1 MYSINCIVV
10 INMNQKIY
18 VSMKK
23 MIMTLLGWIATCLGL
38 FGIFVFAMYYIK

>member
-23 MIMTLLGWIATCLGL
+23 NDYDFIRMNSNVI
-38 FGIFVFAMYYIK
+38 GIIWDICICYVLH